1 MKRRIGV
8 AGLVIVTLCVT
19 GCAGNGDPP
28 GSRAGGDPTAIRS
41 GSARPTPGGTS
52 VPGTSTSA
60 PAPEADTVLVAFT
73 ESGGIDGRHNS
84 LVVYGDGRYVAVTP
98 KRKNR
103 SGRMKPGDLA
113 ELRAALEEVDFSR
126 LPSRPTGPIVFDG
139 ITRVIVHDGHTAVD
153 NGGTSSAGAALAE
166 VYQALPPTP

>member
-1 MKRRIGV
+1 MTRMIGV

-28 GSRAGGDPTAIRS
+28 ESRAGGNPTAT
-41 GSARPTPGGTS
+41 GSDSVRPTPGGTPAPS
-52 VPGTSTSA
+52 TSTSA
-60 PAPEADTVLVAFT
+60 PAPGRDTVLVIFT

-84 LVVYGDGRYVAVTP
+84 LVVYGDGRYLVVTP
-98 KRKNR
+98 KRKSR

-113 ELRAALEEVDFSR
+113 ELRTALEEVDFSG
-126 LPSRPTGPIVFDG
+126 LPSRPTGPTVFDG

-153 NGGTSSAGAALAE
+153 NGGTLSAGALTE
-166 VYQALPPTP
+166 VYQALPPIP

>member
-1 MKRRIGV
+1 MKHMMGV
-8 AGLVIVTLCVT
+8 TGLVIVTLCVT

-28 GSRAGGDPTAIRS
+28 ESRAGGTPSATRS
-41 GSARPTPGGTS
+41 DSARTTPGATPA
-52 VPGTSTSA
+52 PGTSASA
-60 PAPEADTVLVAFT
+60 PALEPDAILVAFT

-103 SGRMKPGDLA
+103 PGRMKPGDLA
-113 ELRAALEEVDFSR
+113 ELRAALEEVDFSG
-126 LPSRPTGPIVFDG
+126 LPSRPTGPPVFDG

-153 NGGTSSAGAALAE
+153 SGGGSAAGALAA
-166 VYQALPPTP
+166 VYQALPPMP